1 MWQEA
6 GFFKGQENVQTV
18 LQQLA
23 HHIDTIPGRYLQMNE
38 QDLLERPAEG
48 KWSRKEILGHL
59 IDSAVNNLK
68 RFTDI
73 QHSAQ
78 PYTIQSYSQV
88 HLVTE
93 NNYQELPLSHLL
105 QLWQS
110 LNRQIVFVARN
121 IPAEK
126 LASKVQ
132 PQYNNKEMKTLGWL
146 IADYVAH
153 MEHHWKQVFG

>member
-6 GFFKGQENVQTV
+6 GFFKGQENMQTV

-23 HHIDTIPGRYLQMNE
+23 HYIDTIPGRYLQLTE

-78 PYTIQSYSQV
+78 PYTIQSYSQRE
-88 HLVTE
+88 LVEE
-93 NNYQELPLSHLL
+93 NNYQELSLSHLL

-110 LNRQIVFVARN
+110 LNRQIVFVALH
-121 IPAEK
+121 IPAGK
-126 LASKVQ
+126 LAFEVQ